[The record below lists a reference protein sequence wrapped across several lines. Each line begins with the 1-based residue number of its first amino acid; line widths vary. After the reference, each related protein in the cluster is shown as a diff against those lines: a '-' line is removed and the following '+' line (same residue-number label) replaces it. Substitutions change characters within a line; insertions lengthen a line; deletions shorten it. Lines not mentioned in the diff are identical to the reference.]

1 MKRVAIFASG
11 SGTNAKNIIEYF
23 QSSENIKVTLVICN
37 NPKAGVI
44 EKSTKLGVSTL
55 VLDNT
60 YFKSEGYLINILDF
74 HKIDLIVLC
83 GFLRKVGN
91 AIVDKYKVINIHP
104 SLLPKYGG
112 IGMYGMKVHQE
123 VLKNKET
130 KSGMTI
136 HWVNQRYDEGKIIY
150 QAECDISLGETPEL
164 LAEKV
169 QKLEHKYYPL
179 VIEYLLN

>member
-1 MKRVAIFASG
+1 M
-11 SGTNAKNIIEYF
+11 
-23 QSSENIKVTLVICN
+23 
-37 NPKAGVI
+37 
-44 EKSTKLGVSTL
+44 
-55 VLDNT
+55 
-60 YFKSEGYLINILDF
+60 
-74 HKIDLIVLC
+74 
-83 GFLRKVGN
+83 RKVGN